1 MNFFSPFK
9 CNIILI
15 KCRSYRLKKSIPL
28 EHGLHTFCSTQCLPY
43 MATKWGGSSGETA
56 KTEARVT
63 AGEAQGRK
71 RRLIVTVPHCNG
83 GVSIY
88 INNLFSN
95 RTLSKTQYINQN
107 NFLHF
112 LYSISIKTVFF
123 FFFFG
128 RVVIMLLIYLTGKKQ
143 FSITFYCVLFNYL
156 FIYFIFVF
164 FCLDINFYSEYYLA
178 HLSCVY

>member
-107 NFLHF
+107 NFLNL

-123 FFFFG
+123 FF
-128 RVVIMLLIYLTGKKQ
+128 LTGSHYVINLSHWQKTSFQ
-143 FSITFYCVLFNYL
+143 SRFIVCCLIIL
-156 FIYFIFVF
+156 IYFIYLF
-164 FCLDINFYSEYYLA
+164 F
-178 HLSCVY
+178 